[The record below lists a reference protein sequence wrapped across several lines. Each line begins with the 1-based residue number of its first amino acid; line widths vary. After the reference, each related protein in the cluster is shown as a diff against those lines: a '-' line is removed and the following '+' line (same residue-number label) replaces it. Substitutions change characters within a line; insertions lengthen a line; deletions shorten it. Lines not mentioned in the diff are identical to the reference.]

1 MFFLIN
7 IIVKEFKFFVAYVHF
22 LNYFKKAPQPGT
34 QTQDEQQFFNVGFF
48 KGSDLVGE
56 FWAVK
61 IKIVVVV
68 IYIR

>member
-1 MFFLIN
+1 M
-7 IIVKEFKFFVAYVHF
+7 HF

-61 IKIVVVV
+61 INNKLK
-68 IYIR
+68 